1 VYAELGMD
9 VGRDKV
15 AQEAND
21 MGIKTELSTNP
32 AMLLGG
38 LKVGVTPLEMA
49 FAYSTLA
56 NSGKRVCAEWAS
68 YKCGPVAIKGV
79 DGEDKPERKTE
90 EVFSQDV
97 ADTAKTMLSYVI
109 SSGTGTQAQVG
120 EFAAGKT
127 GTTENYGDA
136 WFCGFIDKYTTCVW
150 VGYPDEVK
158 SMETE
163 YNGGPVA
170 GGTWPA
176 IIWQNFMSQAIAI
189 RDTREAEQAAADAS
203 DDDTEVAPVPVA
215 PTPAPAPEDAT
226 PEPAPT
232 PKPEEP
238 PATPE
243 APAPPE
249 EPPTQEPAPQEPA
262 PPPEQP
268 PSDGGGGTAPGGGGG
283 GNG

>member
-1 VYAELGMD
+1 
-9 VGRDKV
+9 
-15 AQEAND
+15 
-21 MGIKTELSTNP
+21 
-32 AMLLGG
+32 MLLGG
-38 LKVGVTPLEMA
+38 LKVGATPLEMA

-79 DGEDKPERKTE
+79 EGEDKPEHKTE
-90 EVFSQDV
+90 EVFSQEV

-150 VGYPDEVK
+150 VGYPDKVQP
-158 SMETE
+158 METE

-176 IIWQNFMSQAIAI
+176 VIWQSFMTQAIAI
-189 RDTREAEQAAADAS
+189 RDTREAEEAADNA
-203 DDDTEVAPVPVA
+203 DDDVTTPVPVA
-215 PTPAPAPEDAT
+215 PVTPAPAPEDAA

-232 PKPEEP
+232 PEPEQP

-249 EPPTQEPAPQEPA
+249 EPPAEEPPAQEPA
-262 PPPEQP
+262 PPPSQP
-268 PSDGGGGTAPGGGGG
+268 PTEGGGGAAPDGGGG
-283 GNG
+283 GNE